1 MIKVYLNGVEVQAK
15 PGLNIK
21 TELSEKLDTGL
32 LIIPQTEELTIEC
45 LDQITIQDADLD
57 PIFIKYFLVS
67 DWNRKV
73 VVWGDT
79 KKYNYQV
86 TLISPT
92 IRLQRIPMPNRKI
105 TQPLVG
111 TKKTLWDVINN
122 YVSLYAPDFVLSG
135 ILYNETYLIECPE
148 MSWNRPTL
156 FEVLNDLLSVIG
168 AVVTI
173 TGFTTIDL
181 LFLFKQGNEIDDTS
195 ETLSNIELSQFAE
208 EYASELEMET
218 ENAIVNY
225 TNSETI
231 EWVAVKTTQ
240 GAVVTTENC
249 EIILDNPIYELTEVR
264 CRVVYFDDPDN
275 IEIDVDITPY
285 VVEKSVYD
293 LLEASA
299 STSVVTGDYK
309 RNRLY
314 YTMGDSVIY
323 GLSYTEE
330 SVLPFIATPY
340 AIINILT
347 NAYGSALPFGNEYV
361 RRLSFKVKYKTN
373 NILKFKSFKDT
384 LPKNTSILIDNPQ
397 SSLSNVMLLGM
408 QQQQTINRIGNPRMQ
423 INGLVANVNEM
434 PGLGDYIGDYILESL
449 EYSINSDNV
458 LFEALLSKNYIRKN
472 IFTSINGK
480 KRYTQLIE
488 NSKALVSNHLTVEKL
503 QFSFTDSTNDLFLE
517 NYFLLIGYINQ
528 KINLA
533 IIRTSFDGE
542 TYETKRIGI
551 AGNVFV
557 LPNSLVYAVKMKDNF
572 SAGIYSYNNSNF
584 WETGELSVG
593 GYGIK
598 EVNYVDENGEFVD
611 IEINLY
617 RNFENELINLDYAD
631 DFNDGLELARHYPEI
646 DATLLPNI
654 TDLIY
659 QIDASRFKDNG
670 EITAETIQF
679 NFITDTDDIIIGK
692 QFFIDS
698 PMACNESVAK
708 TLKFVFSETEF
719 YLKGEAIGK
728 GTVLT
733 GGTIIVSNNSIGLD
747 ISGYETDPFT
757 TILADVISWG
767 IVDESNNLY
776 IGVNCMNNVLAR
788 KKVYLNKL

>member
-423 INGLVANVNEM
+423 INGLVADVNEM

-679 NFITDTDDIIIGK
+679 NFTADTDDIVMGK

-776 IGVNCMNNVLAR
+776 IGVNCMNNVLTR

>member
-423 INGLVANVNEM
+423 INGLVADVNEM

-776 IGVNCMNNVLAR
+776 IGVNCMNNVLTR

>member
-92 IRLQRIPMPNRKI
+92 ILLQRIPMPNRKI

-122 YVSLYAPDFVLSG
+122 YVSLYAPNFTLSG

-264 CRVVYFDDPDN
+264 CRVVYFDYPDN

-299 STSVVTGDYK
+299 STSVVTGNYK

-314 YTMGDSVIY
+314 YTMGDNIIH

-347 NAYGSALPFGNEYV
+347 NAYGSACL
-361 RRLSFKVKYKTN
+361 L
-373 NILKFKSFKDT
+373 
-384 LPKNTSILIDNPQ
+384 
-397 SSLSNVMLLGM
+397 VMSM
-408 QQQQTINRIGNPRMQ
+408 
-423 INGLVANVNEM
+423 
-434 PGLGDYIGDYILESL
+434 
-449 EYSINSDNV
+449 
-458 LFEALLSKNYIRKN
+458 
-472 IFTSINGK
+472 
-480 KRYTQLIE
+480 
-488 NSKALVSNHLTVEKL
+488 
-503 QFSFTDSTNDLFLE
+503 
-517 NYFLLIGYINQ
+517 
-528 KINLA
+528 
-533 IIRTSFDGE
+533 
-542 TYETKRIGI
+542 
-551 AGNVFV
+551 
-557 LPNSLVYAVKMKDNF
+557 
-572 SAGIYSYNNSNF
+572 
-584 WETGELSVG
+584 
-593 GYGIK
+593 
-598 EVNYVDENGEFVD
+598 
-611 IEINLY
+611 
-617 RNFENELINLDYAD
+617 
-631 DFNDGLELARHYPEI
+631 
-646 DATLLPNI
+646 
-654 TDLIY
+654 
-659 QIDASRFKDNG
+659 
-670 EITAETIQF
+670 
-679 NFITDTDDIIIGK
+679 
-692 QFFIDS
+692 
-698 PMACNESVAK
+698 
-708 TLKFVFSETEF
+708 
-719 YLKGEAIGK
+719 
-728 GTVLT
+728 
-733 GGTIIVSNNSIGLD
+733 
-747 ISGYETDPFT
+747 
-757 TILADVISWG
+757 
-767 IVDESNNLY
+767 
-776 IGVNCMNNVLAR
+776 
-788 KKVYLNKL
+788 

>member
-423 INGLVANVNEM
+423 INGLVADVNEM

-679 NFITDTDDIIIGK
+679 NFTADTDDIVMGK